1 MLIDSYPKKELLR
14 VADLFSKRLLLQRT
28 SPIRSMTP
36 RQVLQK
42 LSRGRNLSVFD
53 RASRSA
59 TTVATVTA
67 QKPVLI

>member
-14 VADLFSKRLLLQRT
+14 VADLLSKRLLLWKT
-28 SPIRSMTP
+28 SPIRSRFMTP
-36 RQVLQK
+36 RQLK

-53 RASRSA
+53 RASRCA
-59 TTVATVTA
+59 IIVVTVTA